1 MLFETNE
8 IGGLLMKFKAVIFD
22 LDGTLLDT
30 IEDIKITMN
39 KALAK
44 YDYPQFSTE
53 EYKYFV
59 GKGVDNLIKQ
69 VIKAG
74 NINENAFSELKKDY
88 YEIYKEQSIINTK
101 IYDGISELIRILKD
115 KQISV
120 NVLSNKPHIQ
130 TVAVIDYYFDKGTF
144 DLVYGK
150 KEEFLPKPDANS
162 ALDLVKNLKIKID
175 EVLYVGDTETDML
188 TAKNSGFFS
197 VGVLWGFRKE
207 TELRNAGA
215 NVIVNHPL
223 EILDLF

>member
-1 MLFETNE
+1 
-8 IGGLLMKFKAVIFD
+8 MKYKAVIFD

-69 VIKAG
+69 VIKVG
-74 NINENAFSELKKDY
+74 NINDDAFFSLKDDY

-101 IYDGISELIRILKD
+101 VYDGINELIKALRE

-130 TVAVIDYYFDKGTF
+130 TIAVIDYYFEKETF
-144 DLVYGK
+144 DFVYGK
-150 KEEFLPKPDANS
+150 KEQFLPKPDASS
-162 ALDLVKNLKIKID
+162 AIDLIINLNISPD

-188 TAKNSGFFS
+188 TAKNSGFYS

-207 TELRNAGA
+207 QELIKAGA
-215 NVIVNHPL
+215 NKIVSHPL
-223 EILDLF
+223 EILNLL

>member
-1 MLFETNE
+1 
-8 IGGLLMKFKAVIFD
+8 MKYKAVIFD

-39 KALAK
+39 KALAR

-74 NINENAFSELKKDY
+74 RIDNRAFDNLKRDY
-88 YEIYKEQSIINTK
+88 YEIYQEQSIINTK
-101 IYDGISELIRILKD
+101 IYDGINELILKL
-115 KQISV
+115 KEMNISV
-120 NVLSNKPHIQ
+120 NVLSNKPHVQ
-130 TVAVIDYYFDKGTF
+130 TIDVIHHYFEKGTF

-150 KEEFLPKPDANS
+150 KEEFLPKPDASS
-162 ALDLVKNLKIKID
+162 ALDLINSLNIKPE
-175 EVLYVGDTETDML
+175 EVLYIGDTETDML
-188 TAKNSGFFS
+188 TAKNSGFYS

-207 TELRNAGA
+207 NELVQAGA
-215 NVIVNHPL
+215 NKIVSHPL
-223 EILDLF
+223 EIIDLL